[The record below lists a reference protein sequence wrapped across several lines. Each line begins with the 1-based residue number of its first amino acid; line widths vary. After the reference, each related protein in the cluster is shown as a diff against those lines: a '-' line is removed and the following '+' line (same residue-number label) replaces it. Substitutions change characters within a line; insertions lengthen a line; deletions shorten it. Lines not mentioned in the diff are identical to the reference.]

1 MAEAN
6 DRTAIITENLS
17 DAGMDEKSI
26 SECLKILDSAQYAAL
41 EKFIA
46 AHRRSLLDYVRE
58 YDRRI
63 DCLDYFAYNIRK
75 QINGGTAK

>member
-26 SECLKILDSAQYAAL
+26 SECLKMIDSAQYAAL
-41 EKFIA
+41 EKVIA
-46 AHRRSLLDYVRE
+46 AHRKSLLDRVRE

-63 DCLDYFAYNIRK
+63 DCLDYFTYNIRK
-75 QINGGTAK
+75 QTDGGTGK